1 MRFLIFWTKPDTG
14 LYDCQS
20 QIYAGIYAEIYVR
33 MLAASFYMAY
43 MLYAVFT
50 THYFCYGIVKA

>member
-1 MRFLIFWTKPDTG
+1 MGFLIFWTKPDTG

-20 QIYAGIYAEIYVR
+20 QIYAEIYVR
-33 MLAASFYMAY
+33 MLATSFYMAY
-43 MLYAVFT
+43 MPYAVFT